1 MKKNINTL
9 SLLGTEVCLLYQ
21 KILVPIDGS
30 EHSKRALKE
39 AIKVSKMTGGAIT
52 LLNVTPSG
60 SSMASSHKQPNSEIL
75 QNKNKSVLVEGQ
87 KIAETEG
94 ILVETLLLEGQIVH
108 EIVKTAKDGH
118 YDLIVVGARGLSKLE
133 EIMLGSVSHGVTE
146 TATCPVI
153 VTR

>member
-1 MKKNINTL
+1 
-9 SLLGTEVCLLYQ
+9 LYQ
-21 KILVPIDGS
+21 KILVPVDGS

-39 AIKVSKMTGGAIT
+39 AIKVAKMTGGAIT

-60 SSMASSHKQPNSEIL
+60 SSMASSHKQPNSEIM
-75 QNKNKSVLVEGQ
+75 QNKDKSVLVEGQ

-108 EIVKTAKDGH
+108 EIVKTAKEGH

>member
-1 MKKNINTL
+1 M
-9 SLLGTEVCLLYQ
+9 YQ
-21 KILVPIDGS
+21 KILVPVDCS

-39 AIKVSKMTGGAIT
+39 AIKVAKMTGGAIT

-60 SSMASSHKQPNSEIL
+60 SSMASSHKQPNSEMM
-75 QNKNKSVLVEGQ
+75 QNKDKSVLTEGQ

-94 ILVETLLLEGQIVH
+94 VLVETLLLEGQIVH
-108 EIVKTAKDGH
+108 EIVKTAKECH

>member
-1 MKKNINTL
+1 M
-9 SLLGTEVCLLYQ
+9 YQ
-21 KILVPIDGS
+21 KILVPVDGS

-39 AIKVSKMTGGAIT
+39 AIKVAKMTGGAIT

-60 SSMASSHKQPNSEIL
+60 SSMASSHKQPNAEIM

-94 ILVETLLLEGQIVH
+94 ILVETLLIEGQIVH
-108 EIVKTAKDGH
+108 EIVKTAKEGH
-118 YDLIVVGARGLSKLE
+118 YDLIIVGARGLSKLE

>member
-1 MKKNINTL
+1 MY
-9 SLLGTEVCLLYQ
+9 E
-21 KILVPIDGS
+21 KILVPVDGS

-39 AIKVSKMTGGAIT
+39 AIKLAKMTGGAIT
-52 LLNVTPSG
+52 LLNVNPSG
-60 SSMASSHKQPNSEIL
+60 SSMASSHRQPKCEMV
-75 QNKNKSVLVEGQ
+75 QNKEKGVLVEGQ

-94 ILVETLLLEGQIVH
+94 ILVETLLLEGQIVQQ
-108 EIVKTAKDGH
+108 IVKTAKEGH

>member
-1 MKKNINTL
+1 
-9 SLLGTEVCLLYQ
+9 LYQ
-21 KILVPIDGS
+21 KILVPVDGS

-39 AIKVSKMTGGAIT
+39 AIKVAKMTGGAIT

-60 SSMASSHKQPNSEIL
+60 SSIASSHKQPNSEIL
-75 QNKNKSVLVEGQ
+75 QNKNKSVLAEGQ

-108 EIVKTAKDGH
+108 EIVKTAKEGH

-146 TATCPVI
+146 IATCPVI

>member
-1 MKKNINTL
+1 M
-9 SLLGTEVCLLYQ
+9 
-21 KILVPIDGS
+21 VPIDGS

-39 AIKVSKMTGGAIT
+39 AIKLAKMTGGNIT
-52 LLNVTPSG
+52 LLNVNPSG
-60 SSMASSHKQPNSEIL
+60 SSIASLHRQPNCEMVQI
-75 QNKNKSVLVEGQ
+75 KEKGVLVEGQ

-94 ILVETLLLEGQIVH
+94 ILVETLLLEGQIVQQ
-108 EIVKTAKDGH
+108 IVKTAKEGH

>member
-1 MKKNINTL
+1 M
-9 SLLGTEVCLLYQ
+9 YQ
-21 KILVPIDGS
+21 KILVPVDGS

-39 AIKVSKMTGGAIT
+39 AIKVAKMTGGAIT

-60 SSMASSHKQPNSEIL
+60 SSMASSHKQPNSEMM
-75 QNKNKSVLVEGQ
+75 QNKDKSVLTEGQ
-87 KIAETEG
+87 KIAEIEG
-94 ILVETLLLEGQIVH
+94 VLVETLLLEGQIVH
-108 EIVKTAKDGH
+108 EIVKTAKEGH